1 MAGALGRVEVV
12 LPIVTR
18 WVRELRR
25 DRSGVTALEYAL
37 MAGLIGVALI
47 GSLSTL
53 AHSLTVVFSTVSVH
67 L

>member
-1 MAGALGRVEVV
+1 ML
-12 LPIVTR
+12 IVTR

-53 AHSLTVVFSTVSVH
+53 GHSLTVVFSTVSVK